1 MTRSTPLVVVAPDKF
16 KGSATAAEVSQ
27 ALSRGLAAGCPGV
40 LVERLPMADGGEGT
54 VDAAVAAGFSR
65 SSVTVTGP
73 TGAPVVADFALRGS
87 EAVVEMAAASGLDLL
102 PGGVKD
108 PLGATSRGTGELVSA
123 ALDAGATTVVLG
135 VGGSASTDGGAGLI
149 RALGARLT
157 DGCGDEVP
165 DGGGSLA
172 RAARLDL
179 TELDPRLADTR
190 VVLAADVDHV
200 LTGSNGAAEVFAP
213 QKGASA
219 SQVEALDSGLA
230 HWAELVE
237 RATGHSGAKDLPGA
251 GAAGGVGFAALALLG
266 AVRRPGV
273 EVVAELV
280 RLADAVRDADL
291 VITGEGSLDEQS
303 LGGKTP
309 VGVAAVARA
318 AGVDTVVVCGR
329 NLLSADQSADL
340 GKVLAL
346 SGREP
351 DPVRSMSRALELL
364 EEIGNEL
371 GKELS
376 A

>member
-230 HWAELVE
+230 HWAELAE
-237 RATGHSGAKDLPGA
+237 RTTGHSGAK
-251 GAAGGVGFAALALLG
+251 
-266 AVRRPGV
+266 
-273 EVVAELV
+273 
-280 RLADAVRDADL
+280 
-291 VITGEGSLDEQS
+291 
-303 LGGKTP
+303 
-309 VGVAAVARA
+309 
-318 AGVDTVVVCGR
+318 
-329 NLLSADQSADL
+329 
-340 GKVLAL
+340 
-346 SGREP
+346 
-351 DPVRSMSRALELL
+351 
-364 EEIGNEL
+364 
-371 GKELS
+371 
-376 A
+376 